1 MEVMK
6 KIHSCIFFIL
16 KFGSEASQTSLLQT
30 TILGGINFRRIKMM
44 KKLMVLAVVL
54 SVLASAVVFAGGSQ
68 EAGAED
74 KGKLVFYAGLQE
86 DHAAMI
92 AEEFEAQFGVVETE
106 FVRMSSG
113 EILARLKAEKDN
125 MTASVWYGGPVDGI
139 VAANEEGII
148 EPYISPEA
156 VNIKE
161 GFADPNGIWTGIYIG
176 YLGFVGNKAILEE
189 KGLEMPTSWNDF
201 LKPEYNQEIVVAH
214 PGSSGTAYTMLATM
228 VQMLGEDKAMEY
240 FKQFSPQ
247 VRQYTKSGTAP
258 GRMAGLGETT
268 VGITFL
274 HDAIKYKK
282 EGYTDIIISAP
293 SEGTGYEI
301 GGVALLKNGPDQENA
316 KMFIDWV
323 LTKEVQEMGK
333 TVGSF
338 QFLTNKDAMPPEE
351 AMPIKDTELIDY
363 DFQWAG
369 ENKKRLVER
378 FSVETSTTAPTK

>member
-1 MEVMK
+1 MFK
-6 KIHSCIFFIL
+6 KCVIL
-16 KFGSEASQTSLLQT
+16 FSVL
-30 TILGGINFRRIKMM
+30 
-44 KKLMVLAVVL
+44 LMVF
-54 SVLASAVVFAGGSQ
+54 SGTVFAAGSQ
-68 EAGAED
+68 ESAAMD
-74 KGKLVFYAGLQE
+74 KGSLVFYAGLQE

-92 AEEFEAQFGVVETE
+92 AEEFEAATGIKTE

-113 EILARLKAEKDN
+113 EILARLKAEKSN

-148 EPYISPEA
+148 EPYVSPEA

-161 GFADPNGIWTGIYIG
+161 GFKDPKGIWTGIYIG
-176 YLGFVGNKAILEE
+176 YLGFVGNKAMLEE
-189 KGLEMPTSWNDF
+189 KGLKMPQSWNDF
-201 LKPEYNQEIVVAH
+201 LKPEYKQEIVVAH
-214 PGSSGTAYTMLATM
+214 PGSSGTAYTMLATL
-228 VQMLGEDKAMEY
+228 VQMMGEDKAMEY
-240 FKQFSPQ
+240 FKKFSPQ

-282 EGYTDIIISAP
+282 EGYSDIVISAP
-293 SEGTGYEI
+293 AEGTGYEI
-301 GGVALLKNGPDQENA
+301 GGVALLKNGPDQENG

-323 LTKEVQEMGK
+323 LTKEIQELGQ

-338 QFLTNKDAMPPEE
+338 QFLTNKNAMPPEE
-351 AMPIKDTELIDY
+351 AMPIKDTKLIKY

-378 FSVETSTTAPTK
+378 FSRETSTTAPTE

>member
-1 MEVMK
+1 MLK
-6 KIHSCIFFIL
+6 KIT
-16 KFGSEASQTSLLQT
+16 A
-30 TILGGINFRRIKMM
+30 
-44 KKLMVLAVVL
+44 LAVVL
-54 SVLASAVVFAGGSQ
+54 CVLFSAVLFAGGQQ
-68 EAGAED
+68 ESGSED

-92 AEEFEAQFGVVETE
+92 AEEFEAEFGVETD

-139 VAANEEGII
+139 VAADQEGII
-148 EPYISPEA
+148 EHYVSPEA
-156 VNIKE
+156 VNIRE
-161 GFADPNGIWTGIYIG
+161 GFKDPDGVWTGIYIG
-176 YLGFVGNKAILEE
+176 YLGFVGNQAMLEE
-189 KGLEMPTSWNDF
+189 RGLEMPTSWADMI
-201 LKPEYNQEIVVAH
+201 KPEYNQEIVVAH
-214 PGSSGTAYTMLATM
+214 PGSSGTAYTMLATL
-228 VQMLGEDKAMEY
+228 VQMKGEDAAMDY
-240 FKQFSPQ
+240 FKKFNQQ

-282 EGYTDIIISAP
+282 EGYKDIIISAP

-323 LTKEVQEMGK
+323 LTKDVQEMGK

-351 AMPIKDTELIDY
+351 AMPIKDTKLIDY
-363 DFQWAG
+363 NFQWAG

-378 FSVETSTTAPTK
+378 FSVETSTTAPTE